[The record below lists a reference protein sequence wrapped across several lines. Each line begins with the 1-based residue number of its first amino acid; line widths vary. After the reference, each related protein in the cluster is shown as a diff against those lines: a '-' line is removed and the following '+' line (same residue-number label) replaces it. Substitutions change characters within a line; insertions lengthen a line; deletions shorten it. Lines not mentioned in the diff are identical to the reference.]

1 MTMLQLYSNCYYYFC
16 AAFILSLCLFY
27 CNLQILFN
35 VTIVI
40 YICTSHILYF
50 DESDEWTYA
59 NNHNIPQEINLKE
72 KDIILNNS
80 LIFVTE
86 Y

>member
-1 MTMLQLYSNCYYYFC
+1 MEIYPCNYLKVGSNVLRVYSVVYHVSLATVLLAIIIF
-16 AAFILSLCLFY
+16 AAFILLHHLFY

-50 DESDEWTYA
+50 
-59 NNHNIPQEINLKE
+59 
-72 KDIILNNS
+72 
-80 LIFVTE
+80 
-86 Y
+86 